1 MSPKEDSKASDATI
15 TVNVDDFTRTRDNV
29 IASLAQLAKAVTT
42 VQEAYINHANTVL
55 GRDPVPLLDLSHL
68 TSGITGALYG
78 SGARGTSPGA
88 NADTDGKKKRKRA
101 PPDPNAPKRAL
112 TPFFLYMQHNRSVIA
127 KDLGPNAKPK
137 EVSDEG
143 TRRWAEMEE
152 SEKEIWKKL
161 YADNL
166 AEYRKKVV
174 AYKAGLPYEDD
185 LKAENQLHQ
194 GMETGEPSDESEEEE
209 EEEEGEEEEEEESSP
224 EPVREPT
231 PPRSGKRRRSEG
243 KPSLTKETATPSA
256 KKESPEKK
264 KRTSARKEKETQDE
278 QPPASARKTASAEAK
293 RTKKKRKS
301 EVGNEE

>member
-1 MSPKEDSKASDATI
+1 MSRKEDSKASDATI

-42 VQEAYINHANTVL
+42 VQEAYITHANTVL
-55 GRDPVPLLDLSHL
+55 GRDPVPLLDLTHL
-68 TSGITGALYG
+68 TSGIAGALYG
-78 SGARGTSPGA
+78 SGAREMSPGA
-88 NADTDGKKKRKRA
+88 NDDQKKKRKRA

-143 TRRWAEMEE
+143 TRRWQEMGEP
-152 SEKEIWKKL
+152 EKEIWKKL

-185 LKAENQLHQ
+185 LKAANQLHQ
-194 GMETGEPSDESEEEE
+194 GMETGEHSDDSEDEEEE
-209 EEEEGEEEEEEESSP
+209 EEDEEEEEEEESSP

-243 KPSLTKETATPSA
+243 KPALTKETATPSA

-264 KRTSARKEKETQDE
+264 KRTSARKEKEKEDE
-278 QPPASARKTASAEAK
+278 QPPASARKTASGDAK